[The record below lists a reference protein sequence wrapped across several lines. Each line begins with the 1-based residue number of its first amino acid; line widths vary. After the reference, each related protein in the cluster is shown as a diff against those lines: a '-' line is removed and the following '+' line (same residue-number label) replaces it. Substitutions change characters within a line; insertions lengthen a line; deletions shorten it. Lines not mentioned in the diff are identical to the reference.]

1 MAKGHKYTCYVCG
14 AKYEYCESCAIVKPN
29 YNANRFCSHAHQD
42 IYTILSKHGC
52 GKLAAEDVLK
62 ELAVYNIDEIKLT
75 KDVAEHL
82 AQVKS
87 EAPVVE
93 TQEAEIVAETQSNK
107 NNKKKW

>member
-1 MAKGHKYTCYVCG
+1 VCG

-52 GKLAAEDVLK
+52 DIIEAEDVLK

-75 KDVAEHL
+75 KDIAEHL
-82 AQVKS
+82 EQIKS
-87 EAPVVE
+87 EVPVVE
-93 TQEAEIVAETQSNK
+93 TQDNIEAEKQSDK